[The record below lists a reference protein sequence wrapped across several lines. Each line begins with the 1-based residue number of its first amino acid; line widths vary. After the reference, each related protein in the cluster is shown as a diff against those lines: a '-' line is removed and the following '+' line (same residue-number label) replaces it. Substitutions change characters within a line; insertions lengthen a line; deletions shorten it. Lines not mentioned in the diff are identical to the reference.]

1 MGNCQ
6 SMFSKDKI
14 LIYDRLLQNDPF
26 LNSGFDKEALN
37 AITKGTYAG
46 IRNNYRKSKLTN
58 RKMVE
63 GFILR
68 CLVCFCRYTQNETM
82 VSLLAIGASA
92 AINALAFSGT
102 NYTFSKFSDHGEAER
117 KRHDIALEDL
127 QRDRDE
133 WNQERLKRL
142 DFINKRLRD
151 KKEAR
156 NYIGNLDS
164 AMLEYYRVF
173 GVQLK
178 PLPPEP
184 QLSDYY
190 NASDQQKS
198 GELLFVIAGTAISSY
213 IIMKYL

>member
-1 MGNCQ
+1 M
-6 SMFSKDKI
+6 
-14 LIYDRLLQNDPF
+14 
-26 LNSGFDKEALN
+26 A
-37 AITKGTYAG
+37 
-46 IRNNYRKSKLTN
+46 
-58 RKMVE
+58 
-63 GFILR
+63 
-68 CLVCFCRYTQNETM
+68 
-82 VSLLAIGASA
+82 SLLAIGASA
-92 AINALAFSGT
+92 AVNALEFSGT
-102 NYTFSKFSDHGEAER
+102 NYLFSKFSDHGEAER

-127 QRDRDE
+127 QRDRDK

-213 IIMKYL
+213 IIMTYL

>member
-1 MGNCQ
+1 M
-6 SMFSKDKI
+6 
-14 LIYDRLLQNDPF
+14 L
-26 LNSGFDKEALN
+26 
-37 AITKGTYAG
+37 
-46 IRNNYRKSKLTN
+46 
-58 RKMVE
+58 
-63 GFILR
+63 
-68 CLVCFCRYTQNETM
+68 
-82 VSLLAIGASA
+82 SLLATGASA

-102 NYTFSKFSDHGEAER
+102 NYIFSKFFDHGEAER

-142 DFINKRLRD
+142 DFISKRLRD

-156 NYIGNLDS
+156 DYIGNLDS
-164 AMLEYYRVF
+164 TMLEYYRVF
-173 GVQLK
+173 GVKLK
-178 PLPPEP
+178 PLPLEP

-213 IIMKYL
+213 IIIKYL

>member
-1 MGNCQ
+1 M
-6 SMFSKDKI
+6 
-14 LIYDRLLQNDPF
+14 
-26 LNSGFDKEALN
+26 A
-37 AITKGTYAG
+37 
-46 IRNNYRKSKLTN
+46 
-58 RKMVE
+58 
-63 GFILR
+63 
-68 CLVCFCRYTQNETM
+68 
-82 VSLLAIGASA
+82 SLLAIGASA

-102 NYTFSKFSDHGEAER
+102 NYIFSKFSDHGEAER

-127 QRDRDE
+127 QRDRDK

-156 NYIGNLDS
+156 DYIRNLDS

-173 GVQLK
+173 GVKLN
-178 PLPPEP
+178 PSPPEP

-213 IIMKYL
+213 IIMKYFK

>member
-1 MGNCQ
+1 
-6 SMFSKDKI
+6 
-14 LIYDRLLQNDPF
+14 
-26 LNSGFDKEALN
+26 
-37 AITKGTYAG
+37 
-46 IRNNYRKSKLTN
+46 
-58 RKMVE
+58 
-63 GFILR
+63 
-68 CLVCFCRYTQNETM
+68 M
-82 VSLLAIGASA
+82 VSLLAMGASA
-92 AINALAFSGT
+92 AVNALASSGT
-102 NYTFSKFSDHGEAER
+102 NYIFSKFCDHGEAER

-127 QRDRDE
+127 QRDRDK
-133 WNQERLKRL
+133 WNQERMERL

-156 NYIGNLDS
+156 DYIGNLDS

-173 GVQLK
+173 GVKLK
-178 PLPPEP
+178 PLPLEP

>member
-1 MGNCQ
+1 
-6 SMFSKDKI
+6 
-14 LIYDRLLQNDPF
+14 
-26 LNSGFDKEALN
+26 
-37 AITKGTYAG
+37 
-46 IRNNYRKSKLTN
+46 
-58 RKMVE
+58 
-63 GFILR
+63 
-68 CLVCFCRYTQNETM
+68 M

-92 AINALAFSGT
+92 AVNALVFSGT
-102 NYTFSKFSDHGEAER
+102 NYIFLKFPDHGEAER

-127 QRDRDE
+127 QRDRDK

-156 NYIGNLDS
+156 DYIGNLDS

-173 GVQLK
+173 GVKLK
-178 PLPPEP
+178 PLPPES

-190 NASDQQKS
+190 NASVQQKS

>member
-1 MGNCQ
+1 
-6 SMFSKDKI
+6 
-14 LIYDRLLQNDPF
+14 
-26 LNSGFDKEALN
+26 
-37 AITKGTYAG
+37 
-46 IRNNYRKSKLTN
+46 
-58 RKMVE
+58 MVE
-63 GFILR
+63 SFILR
-68 CLVCFCRYTQNETM
+68 CSVCFCRYTENKTI

-92 AINALAFSGT
+92 AINVLAFTGT
-102 NYTFSKFSDHGEAER
+102 NYIFSKFSGHGEAER
-117 KRHDIALEDL
+117 KRHDLAIEEL
-127 QRDRDE
+127 QNDSDK

-142 DFINKRLRD
+142 EFTNKKLRD

-156 NYIGNLDS
+156 DYIGNLES
-164 AMLEYYRVF
+164 VMLEYYRVF
-173 GVQLK
+173 GVKLN

>member
-1 MGNCQ
+1 M
-6 SMFSKDKI
+6 
-14 LIYDRLLQNDPF
+14 L
-26 LNSGFDKEALN
+26 
-37 AITKGTYAG
+37 
-46 IRNNYRKSKLTN
+46 
-58 RKMVE
+58 
-63 GFILR
+63 
-68 CLVCFCRYTQNETM
+68 
-82 VSLLAIGASA
+82 SLLATGASA

-102 NYTFSKFSDHGEAER
+102 NYIFSKFFDHGEAER

-142 DFINKRLRD
+142 DFISKRLRD

-156 NYIGNLDS
+156 DYIGNLDS
-164 AMLEYYRVF
+164 TMLEYYRVF
-173 GVQLK
+173 GVKLK
-178 PLPPEP
+178 PLPLEP

-213 IIMKYL
+213 IIIKYLWNK